1 MSPPE
6 STASTGVTP
15 IDAASGRRG
24 RSARLS
30 ARRAVGPSPAVSPG
44 LPGGTYRPLSDADLA
59 RIHKTAL
66 DILATI
72 GMGQAPAALV
82 ELARSRGCT
91 LHPVTGRLLFPR
103 TLIEDAIAGAA
114 REIHYH
120 GRKAGQ
126 DVLSGGNRVYFA
138 TSGEAVR
145 CVCPDTGAYRPST
158 LLDLY
163 DFFRLADYLEH
174 IDFCGQTVVANDIC
188 EDARLHALNIA
199 YAGAAG
205 TTKPFSVSLA
215 DATTVGEVESL
226 WDTLLGAEGAF
237 RRAPFAAIGV
247 CPVVSPLRFG
257 PDTTGVLLEAARR
270 GLPVS
275 ACSAPQAGATAPA
288 ALAGALAQCTAE
300 ALAIVTV
307 VNLINPGGP
316 IDFGPWTFVADL
328 RTGAFTGGSGEEA
341 VLQAAAGQIARY
353 YGLPGIVAAGMTDAK
368 RPDYQAGYEK
378 GITIALSALSGGNM
392 IGECAGMMGSLLG
405 CSLESMLL
413 DNDLIGSV
421 KRTLRGIEVND
432 DTLSLAEIERTVLG
446 AGHYLGNAATL
457 GLMQSE
463 YLYPQVADR
472 SPLAEWQYR
481 GAPEII
487 ATARREV
494 ARILGTHYPDHL
506 DPVRDASVRERFPIR
521 LAAEQL
527 RPGNGR
533 W

>member
-1 MSPPE
+1 MPSSPRGE
-6 STASTGVTP
+6 ETGTTARR
-15 IDAASGRRG
+15 SGRNARMTARLAET
-24 RSARLS
+24 RSA
-30 ARRAVGPSPAVSPG
+30 AVSPG
-44 LPGGTYRPLSDADLA
+44 LPGGRYRPLSDADLQ
-59 RIHKTAL
+59 RIHHTAL

-72 GMGQAPAALV
+72 GMGQAPDALID
-82 ELARSRGCT
+82 LALRHGCS
-91 LHPVTGRLLFPR
+91 LHPQTGRLLFPR
-103 TLIEDAIAGAA
+103 SLVEDAIAGAA

-120 GRKAGQ
+120 GRKPGQ
-126 DVLSGGNRVYFA
+126 DVLSGGNRVFFA

-145 CVCPDTGAYRPST
+145 CVCPETGAYRPST

-163 DFFRLADYLEH
+163 DFFRLADHLEH

-205 TTKPFSVSLA
+205 TSKPFSVSLA
-215 DATTVGEVESL
+215 DAGTVAEVEAL

-257 PDTTGVLLEAARR
+257 PDTTGVLIEAARR

-307 VNLINPGGP
+307 VNLINPGGA

-341 VLQAAAGQIARY
+341 VLQAAAAQIARFY
-353 YGLPGIVAAGMTDAK
+353 ELPGIVAAGMTDAK

-378 GITIALSALSGGNM
+378 GITIALSALAGGNM

-413 DNDLIGSV
+413 DNDLIGAV

-446 AGHYLGNAATL
+446 AGHYLGNTQTL
-457 GLMQSE
+457 GRMQSE

-472 SPLAEWQYR
+472 SPLSEWQYR

-494 ARILGTHYPDHL
+494 ARILASHYPAHI
-506 DPVRDASVRERFPIR
+506 DPARDTIVRARFPIR
-521 LAAEQL
+521 LEESQM
-527 RPGNGR
+527 RPGGGR